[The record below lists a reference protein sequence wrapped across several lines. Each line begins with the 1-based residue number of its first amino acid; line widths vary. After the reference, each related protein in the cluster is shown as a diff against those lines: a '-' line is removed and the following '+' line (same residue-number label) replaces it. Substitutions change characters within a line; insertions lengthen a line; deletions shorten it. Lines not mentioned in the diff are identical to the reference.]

1 MAGAG
6 YKLFATGDVLTA
18 AQVNTYL
25 MEQTVMRFADSAART
40 TALSG
45 VLAEGMVSYL
55 QDTNTLEVYDGAA
68 WVGATGDITGLTA
81 GTGISISSATG
92 PVPTVTNSMATEI
105 TAKGDL
111 IVGTGSA
118 TFDNL
123 AAGSNGETLVAD
135 SSTSTGLRYGA
146 NFAAGKN
153 KIINGDF
160 SINQRGFTSTTT
172 TSVYIFD
179 RYRTSAS
186 DGTSTFTAQTF
197 TPGAAPVAGY
207 ESTNYLDIASTGQ
220 TLTTARTSVEQRIE
234 DVRTLAGQTATIS
247 FWAKAASGT
256 PSICPELAQI
266 FGSGGSS
273 SVTAIGATKIPITTS
288 WVRYTVSGVS
298 VPSISGKTIGTGS
311 ELRLTFWTSAGSAE
325 ATRSASLGIQT
336 ATISIWGVQ
345 VEAGSVATAFQ
356 TATGTI
362 QGELSACQRYYYRAT
377 PSQNFSQIGR
387 GIGYGTSGSNAQIIF
402 SSPVTMRAKPTS
414 IDFSTI
420 ALFDGVSTYAISAVT
435 FAGYENPDSAAL
447 NCAATSINTYRP
459 YSILSNNST
468 SGFLG
473 ISAEL

>member
-1 MAGAG
+1 MD
-6 YKLFATGDVLTA
+6 FTWV
-18 AQVNTYL
+18 
-25 MEQTVMRFADSAART
+25 T
-40 TALSG
+40 TDDAN
-45 VLAEGMVSYL
+45 AI
-55 QDTNTLEVYDGAA
+55 QN
-68 WVGATGDITGLTA
+68 
-81 GTGISISSATG
+81 SI
-92 PVPTVTNSMATEI
+92 VD
-105 TAKGDL
+105 AKGDL
-111 IVGTGSA
+111 IAASANDTPARLAVG
-118 TFDNL
+118 N
-123 AAGSNGETLVAD
+123 NGETLVAD

-362 QGELSACQRYYYRAT
+362 QGELAACQRYYWRTTGQVYT
-377 PSQNFSQIGR
+377 P
-387 GIGYGTSGSNAQIIF
+387 YGTGISQTSTAATLYIPN
-402 SSPVTMRAKPTS
+402 PVPMRVGTTS
-414 IDFSTI
+414 VDWST
-420 ALFDGVSTYAISAVT
+420 LEVTDLYAYGIAVT
-435 FAGYENPDSAAL
+435 TLSIESGANGTNMTRITAGTSAGQTAFRPAFLRNNNNAAGYL
-447 NCAATSINTYRP
+447 
-459 YSILSNNST
+459 
-468 SGFLG
+468 GF
-473 ISAEL
+473 SAEL